1 MIPRHELPD
10 DATAWTDVEVSF
22 PRLANDSPL
31 SCPDTDD
38 DIFDYV
44 QSESADTEAAERERL
59 RFVRTAR
66 VADAD
71 FWLWEYT
78 ESDGELCYV
87 TFQRHPDG
95 SSMLG
100 LASSNGLSHEQYLL
114 AEYYDEVYWS

>member
-1 MIPRHELPD
+1 M
-10 DATAWTDVEVSF
+10 SF
-22 PRLANDSPL
+22 PRLANDSPR
-31 SCPDTDD
+31 SCPDTEDE
-38 DIFDYV
+38 IFDYV
-44 QSESADTEAAERERL
+44 QTESADTDAAERERL

-100 LASSNGLSHEQYLL
+100 LASPNGLSHEQYLL

>member
-1 MIPRHELPD
+1 MIPRDQLPD
-10 DATAWTDVEVSF
+10 DAADWTDVEVSF
-22 PRLANDSPL
+22 PRLDEDSPQ
-31 SCPDTDD
+31 SCPDAEDE
-38 DIFDYV
+38 IFEYV
-44 QSESADTEAAERERL
+44 QSESADTDAAERQRL

-71 FWLWEYT
+71 FWLWEYR

-100 LASSNGLSHEQYLL
+100 LASPNGLSHAQYLL